1 MYWQESFDGAVA
13 DMLALV
19 AEHRQELSSGPIQG
33 MPDIE
38 AYRALWSA
46 GWLRLYTA
54 RQGTIPR
61 GELMGYNVVIVHRDF
76 ESSALKATCS
86 GVFIRRAYRGF
97 GLRFISWVDDQLA
110 REGADTVHRGYR
122 ADHDLSAIFDMLGYQ
137 PFDVIYAKRLKGV
150 PCLPPSP

>member
-33 MPDIE
+33 MPDID

-110 REGADTVHRGYR
+110 REGVTIAAVTIWRLLRRRQLGTRR
-122 ADHDLSAIFDMLGYQ
+122 A
-137 PFDVIYAKRLKGV
+137 RLAV
-150 PCLPPSP
+150 LA